1 MADRI
6 TIRGIRGTGHHGV
19 FDHERADG
27 QPFVVD
33 VTLSLDTSAAG
44 RSDVLARTVDYG
56 DVANQ
61 VHAVIVGEPVD
72 LIETLAE
79 RIADIC
85 LGWEAVEQV
94 EVTVH
99 KPQAPIAVPFDDV
112 EVSITRGR
120 DRDA

>member
-79 RIADIC
+79 RIAVIC

>member
-44 RSDVLARTVDYG
+44 RSDVLARTGDYG

-79 RIADIC
+79 RIAVIC

>member
-79 RIADIC
+79 RIAVIC

-99 KPQAPIAVPFDDV
+99 KPQAPIAVPFDDI

>member
-19 FDHERADG
+19 FDYERADG

-79 RIADIC
+79 RIAVIC